1 MFGMIGVIVSVQTL
15 IDKLQYETETIALAE
30 STMSPEQFN
39 DWLSAWQAVKEK
51 KHAEAIEERR
61 HREVC
66 EAIRSTGFWRLGA

>member
-1 MFGMIGVIVSVQTL
+1 MFGILSVITGLQMMVEH
-15 IDKLQYETETIALAE
+15 LQYEAETIAEAK

-39 DWLSAWQAVKEK
+39 DWFSTWLAFKDK